1 MKLFYIYFS
10 SLILIFSFNKIYF
23 ASSQKIIF
31 FDYFK
36 KFLIFNLI
44 LFIFFLTL
52 NLSNNFIIFFTFE
65 DLFFFIIMY
74 LITFLSF
81 FLTIGLKVIKSPSE
95 EIFEK
100 INNKISYNKLYNKL
114 KKKNIISL
122 RYEDLLKQNLII
134 LKKKNYYLTDN
145 AKNFVK
151 VFLFLKKILNIRVQ
165 G

>member
-1 MKLFYIYFS
+1 
-10 SLILIFSFNKIYF
+10 
-23 ASSQKIIF
+23 
-31 FDYFK
+31 
-36 KFLIFNLI
+36 
-44 LFIFFLTL
+44 
-52 NLSNNFIIFFTFE
+52 
-65 DLFFFIIMY
+65 MY

-114 KKKNIISL
+114 KKKNIINL